1 METAAQQIFN
11 AMFACLPNEAAA
23 AAIGAKPVL
32 LKDVYRKLL
41 PELRGRAFTVAGIT
55 RADTLQ
61 AIRDRIAD
69 LPRGADWAEIREDLI
84 DQINPYYIDPSA
96 DVETRAKQ
104 QAAAESK
111 AEMLIRHHGF
121 QAYQAGT
128 YEIMDR
134 QRDALPYWQY
144 ITVGDDNVRDEHRAL
159 DGIILPA
166 DSPFWNTHYPPW
178 DWGCRCQVV
187 PIDRETYAEIK
198 SGDVEGRALSD
209 REQREIEQNGRL
221 ALPSGQVVNVSPREG
236 DGAYRWHPAN
246 MRIPV
251 ADLRA
256 SYDPD
261 VFGKFESAMKTAII
275 PETGKTVWD
284 WLNQEGKRS

>member
-1 METAAQQIFN
+1 MEKAAENIFQ

-23 AAIGAKPVL
+23 ATIGAKPAL
-32 LKDVYRKLL
+32 LKDVYAKLL

-61 AIRDRIAD
+61 RIRDRIAD
-69 LPRGADWAEIREDLI
+69 LPRGGDWREIREDILTDI
-84 DQINPYYIDPSA
+84 TPFFVDASA
-96 DVETRAKQ
+96 DIETRAKQ
-104 QAAAESK
+104 QDAAERR
-111 AEMLIRHHGF
+111 AELLIRHHGF

-159 DGIILPA
+159 DGVILPA
-166 DSPFWNTHYPPW
+166 DSPFWRDHFPPW

-187 PIDRETYAEIK
+187 PLDSETVDRIGQGE
-198 SGDVEGRALSD
+198 GEGRLLSP
-209 REQREIEQNGRL
+209 REQEDIATNGRL
-221 ALPSGQVVNVSPREG
+221 ALPSGQVVNVAPRQD
-236 DGAYRWHPAN
+236 DGAYRWHPAD

-251 ADLRA
+251 EDLRA
-256 SYDPD
+256 AYDPA
-261 VFGKFESAMKTAII
+261 VFGKFEREMKTAII
-275 PETGKTVWD
+275 PETGSTVWD
-284 WLNQEGKRS
+284 WLNKEKGAN